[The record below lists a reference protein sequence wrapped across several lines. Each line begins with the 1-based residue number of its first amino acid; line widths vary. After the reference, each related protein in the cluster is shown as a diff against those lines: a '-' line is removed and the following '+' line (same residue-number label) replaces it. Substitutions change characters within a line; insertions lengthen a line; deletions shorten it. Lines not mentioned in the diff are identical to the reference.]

1 MRAARID
8 THAGPMGLGRAE
20 VMGNGAFWFSQSS
33 TRSIKLAVRWA
44 FRWPVPSSPHEG
56 SDSRGSVLCSDDCIW
71 REISQIPFAPHFL
84 AFSPSSLLE
93 RSRNTIPMVCVG
105 LTAGARADIADVNIA
120 EIDAPAVF
128 AVQIRAAGQ
137 VRFGHHG

>member
-1 MRAARID
+1 LQRR
-8 THAGPMGLGRAE
+8 LYLER
-20 VMGNGAFWFSQSS
+20 NFSNSICSS
-33 TRSIKLAVRWA
+33 L
-44 FRWPVPSSPHEG
+44 
-56 SDSRGSVLCSDDCIW
+56 
-71 REISQIPFAPHFL
+71 L